1 MLFLILH
8 LKIFLGFLLWP
19 VNTLTEFLISGTEIT
34 EASATTYDSSS
45 GYYLYKDRGRLT
57 YSLGFDYGYQKNV
70 KAKYNA
76 GYLVTHSQYS
86 ELQFYTYLL
95 VKSLYERIQE
105 AESANDVISETMGN
119 YRYVKASSKDLA
131 SFFGIPDVA
140 FHAIFRDFRRETLA

>member
-1 MLFLILH
+1 M
-8 LKIFLGFLLWP
+8 
-19 VNTLTEFLISGTEIT
+19 TEFLISGTEIT
-34 EASATTYDSSS
+34 EASSTTYDSSS